1 MTERLHP
8 NARLHLADRLSEQVE
23 KASGE
28 DLLAE
33 AAQDFGDRRALAK
46 EFDRALAR
54 AVAQERNR
62 RFGDRLAELA
72 LHLLTPSWSHLMGAV
87 ALAVVVI
94 AGALYLMERSRLGPT
109 TPKWQLRAKAWRS
122 FWPNAPKS
130 VRAQRNV
137 KPQSVK
143 YRPL

>member
-46 EFDRALAR
+46 EFDRGHWLAPSRKSATGVSAIAL
-54 AVAQERNR
+54 RN
-62 RFGDRLAELA
+62 
-72 LHLLTPSWSHLMGAV
+72 
-87 ALAVVVI
+87 
-94 AGALYLMERSRLGPT
+94 
-109 TPKWQLRAKAWRS
+109 LR
-122 FWPNAPKS
+122 
-130 VRAQRNV
+130 
-137 KPQSVK
+137 
-143 YRPL
+143 YTC